1 MAITSGFFNSVNG
14 DRKYNAEQ
22 MSMYFDKL
30 ITSGVYPNPSTNLQ
44 VIATSGMTVN
54 VLPGRGIID
63 CRWLNND
70 ANEPLTLEASDVLL
84 NRIDA
89 VVMVL
94 DLNESVRNCHI
105 RIKKGAPATT
115 PSAPTMERSEYVKE
129 YCLAQIYV
137 GALVEEITQ
146 VDITDT
152 RANTNICGWVT
163 GLIEQVDTATLF
175 LQWQTAY
182 ANYYDKTTHDFDVWF
197 ANIRDTLTTSAV
209 IKRFVS
215 SYVTETE
222 GEKNIVIG
230 VANFN
235 AGIDLL
241 NVYINGLRLIEA
253 NEYTINPDNT
263 ITLAL
268 GVIKGTPILFE
279 VYKVVDSDDVWSAV
293 AMLEDAQP
301 IVYKDVTIAVSDWV
315 KGSVYYEATIT
326 NERIDS
332 NTFVNINFAVN
343 SLAVVVDAGVLNVAE
358 SIEGAVKLYSTSIP
372 STDVICDYTVQKGR
386 VVE

>member
-30 ITSGVYPNPSTNLQ
+30 ISSGVFPNPSTNLQ
-44 VIATSGMTVN
+44 VIAAGGMTVN

-115 PSAPTMERSEYVKE
+115 PTAPTMERSDYVKE

-137 GALVEEITQ
+137 GALAEEITQ
-146 VDITDT
+146 ANVTDT

-163 GLIEQVDTATLF
+163 SLIEQVDTTTLF
-175 LQWQTAY
+175 LQWQAAY
-182 ANYYDKTTHDFDVWF
+182 EAYYRQSTNTFEEWF
-197 ANIRDTLTTSAV
+197 AQVRDTLQASV
-209 IKRFVS
+209 MIKRFMS
-215 SYVTETE
+215 AYTTTEE
-222 GEKNIVIG
+222 GEKVIPIG
-230 VANFN
+230 VDRYAF
-235 AGIDLL
+235 GVDFL

-253 NEYTINPDNT
+253 DEYTINADGT

-268 GVIKGTPILFE
+268 GVYAGTPILFE
-279 VYKVVDSDDVWSAV
+279 VYKIVDSEEVWSAV
-293 AMLEDAQP
+293 DMLEDAQP
-301 IVYKDVTIAVSDWV
+301 KIYKNVVIPANAWSSNGDYYAAVIA
-315 KGSVYYEATIT
+315 
-326 NERIDS
+326 NERIDE
-332 NTFVNINFAVN
+332 NTFVNVNFALT
-343 SLAVVVDAGVLNVAE
+343 SLPIVSDAGVQSVAE
-358 SIEGAVKLYSTSIP
+358 TIVGGIKLYSISVP
-372 STDVICDYTVQKGR
+372 ASDVVCDYTVQKGK
-386 VVE
+386 VI